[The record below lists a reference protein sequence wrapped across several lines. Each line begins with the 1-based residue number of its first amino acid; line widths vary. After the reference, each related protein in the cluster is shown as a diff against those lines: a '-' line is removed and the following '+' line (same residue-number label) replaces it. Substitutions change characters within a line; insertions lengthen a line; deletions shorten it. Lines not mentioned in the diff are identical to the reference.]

1 MRIVLASVISTK
13 AATTRTTI
21 RVTIENPLFEY
32 ERGRA
37 DLGHFHARARL
48 ERLPLEERARRPFLA
63 SDPDASA
70 VDINSL
76 EHHRLRADKGGGP
89 RTDQR
94 RHVDVAL
101 RDRPQERERRER
113 DRDEDD
119 QLQDHSTPD
128 ARCHGGA
135 DRRQGDRPEEEHS
148 GRHQLPD
155 GEKHRRDQPDDE
167 ARHIFNCEAGPAS
180 PSAAGSPPR
189 SVSFSSTSGKRFS
202 RSSRRPRMPTA
213 FAPSTSSSIESPTI
227 TAAAG
232 STSSRSRA
240 AWKMVG

>member
-63 SDPDASA
+63 PDPDAPA

-76 EHHRLRADKGGGP
+76 EHHRLRADEGGCP
-89 RTDQR
+89 RPDQR

-101 RDRPQERERRER
+101 CDGPQECERRER

-119 QLQDHSTPD
+119 QLKDHST
-128 ARCHGGA
+128 A
-135 DRRQGDRPEEEHS
+135 
-148 GRHQLPD
+148 
-155 GEKHRRDQPDDE
+155 E
-167 ARHIFNCEAGPAS
+167 ARRIG
-180 PSAAGSPPR
+180 
-189 SVSFSSTSGKRFS
+189 
-202 RSSRRPRMPTA
+202 
-213 FAPSTSSSIESPTI
+213 
-227 TAAAG
+227 
-232 STSSRSRA
+232 RA
-240 AWKMVG
+240 HV

>member
-37 DLGHFHARARL
+37 LDLGHFHARARL

-76 EHHRLRADKGGGP
+76 EHHRLRADEGGGP

-101 RDRPQERERRER
+101 RDRPQESERSER
-113 DRDEDD
+113 DRDADD
-119 QLQDHSTPD
+119 QLQAHSTTD
-128 ARCHGGA
+128 ARTHGGA
-135 DRRQGDRPEEEHS
+135 ALRTGH
-148 GRHQLPD
+148 RHGQVT
-155 GEKHRRDQPDDE
+155 
-167 ARHIFNCEAGPAS
+167 F
-180 PSAAGSPPR
+180 
-189 SVSFSSTSGKRFS
+189 
-202 RSSRRPRMPTA
+202 
-213 FAPSTSSSIESPTI
+213 
-227 TAAAG
+227 
-232 STSSRSRA
+232 
-240 AWKMVG
+240 

>member
-37 DLGHFHARARL
+37 LDLGHFHARARL

-76 EHHRLRADKGGGP
+76 EHHRLRADEGGGP

-113 DRDEDD
+113 DRDVVLGRVADHNRGGRLDLEPLEGGLEDGRMR
-119 QLQDHSTPD
+119 LRLAVD
-128 ARCHGGA
+128 A
-135 DRRQGDRPEEEHS
+135 
-148 GRHQLPD
+148 
-155 GEKHRRDQPDDE
+155 
-167 ARHIFNCEAGPAS
+167 
-180 PSAAGSPPR
+180 
-189 SVSFSSTSGKRFS
+189 
-202 RSSRRPRMPTA
+202 
-213 FAPSTSSSIESPTI
+213 
-227 TAAAG
+227 
-232 STSSRSRA
+232 
-240 AWKMVG
+240 